1 MTATTFDAGRHV
13 SPHLVDTHDLTS
25 LGYPQELHRKLGPF
39 ASFAAGFSFVSILTT
54 VFQLF
59 AFGYSFGG
67 PAFVWTWPIVF
78 VGQLCVALVFA
89 ELAAEYPLA
98 GCIFQW
104 SRRLG
109 GALVGWFAGWFMLIG
124 YIVSVGAIAI
134 ALQSVLP
141 EVWSGFQLFGGESSL
156 SSTSGATNAIILGTI
171 LIAIATVIS
180 AIGVQVMA
188 KINAIGITCEIVGV
202 VALIIL
208 LFVHT
213 KRGPSV
219 VTDTGGTAGS
229 GSYLW
234 PLLASSLMAAY
245 VMYGFDSAAELSE
258 ETRDPRRTTPPAIV
272 RALVVSGDRW
282 GAAAHGGADVGARPA
297 QRPDGHG
304 GDVLHRHLDPGQRAG
319 QGAPRRR
326 GHRRDQ
332 RLPSDP
338 ELSVAGHVLD
348 GARGRAA
355 GVKVPQRVGRPTGTP
370 IVTGVAVSALAA
382 AVLLVNLGQSQVFTA
397 VTSVAVVV
405 VYLAYL
411 FVTIP
416 MLLRKLRD
424 RTLPRGQGLRSGE
437 PAAARG
443 HFSLGR
449 AGLPITLLAV
459 LFGLFMT
466 ANVAW
471 PRAAVYDPAGGH
483 WYLQYFSLLF
493 LAGALLLG
501 GLAYRVTVTSPA
513 ARSTS
518 TSRDLS
524 RGRTWCG
531 SPRTSRSACS
541 STSPPGWPVSA
552 GPEGFG

>member
-25 LGYPQELHRKLGPF
+25 LGYTQELHRKLGPF

-104 SRRLG
+104 SRRIG

-124 YIVSVGAIAI
+124 YIVSVAAIAI

-141 EVWSGFQLFGGESSL
+141 EVWSGFQLFGGDASL

-171 LIAIATVIS
+171 LIAVATVIS

-202 VALIIL
+202 VALIVL

-213 KRGPSV
+213 KRGPAV
-219 VTDTGGTAGS
+219 VTDTAGTAGS

-258 ETRDPRRTTPPAIV
+258 ETRDPRRTTAALMSAPDLRSGRMSTEGMSYIVTSTLGDGLGKVLLVDVAIAV
-272 RALVVSGDRW
+272 ISACLAIQNSASRVMFSM
-282 GAAAHGGADVGARPA
+282 ARE
-297 QRPDGHG
+297 G
-304 GDVLHRHLDPGQRAG
+304 VLPGSRF
-319 QGAPRRR
+319 
-326 GHRRDQ
+326 
-332 RLPSDP
+332 LN
-338 ELSVAGHVLD
+338 
-348 GARGRAA
+348 
-355 GVKVPQRVGRPTGTP
+355 RVGRTTGTP

-449 AGLPITLLAV
+449 AGLPVTALAV

-501 GLAYRVTVTSPA
+501 GLAYLRYRHIPA
-513 ARSTS
+513 
-518 TSRDLS
+518 
-524 RGRTWCG
+524 RG
-531 SPRTSRSACS
+531 
-541 STSPPGWPVSA
+541 VNVN
-552 GPEGFG
+552 EV

>member
-25 LGYPQELHRKLGPF
+25 LGYTQELHRKLGPF

-124 YIVSVGAIAI
+124 YIVSVAAIAI

-141 EVWSGFQLFGGESSL
+141 EVWSGFQLFGGDASL

-171 LIAIATVIS
+171 LIAVATVIS

-202 VALIIL
+202 VALIVL

-213 KRGPSV
+213 KRGPAV
-219 VTDTGGTAGS
+219 VTDTAGTAGS

-272 RALVVSGDRW
+272 RALVVSGI
-282 GAAAHGGADVGARPA
+282 GGAMLLMAALMSAPDLRSGRMSTEGMSYIVTSTLGDGLGKVLLVDVAIAVISACLAIQNSASRVMFSMARE
-297 QRPDGHG
+297 G
-304 GDVLHRHLDPGQRAG
+304 VLPGSRF
-319 QGAPRRR
+319 
-326 GHRRDQ
+326 
-332 RLPSDP
+332 LN
-338 ELSVAGHVLD
+338 
-348 GARGRAA
+348 
-355 GVKVPQRVGRPTGTP
+355 RVGRTTGTP

-449 AGLPITLLAV
+449 AGLPVTALAV

-501 GLAYRVTVTSPA
+501 GLAYLRYRHIPA
-513 ARSTS
+513 
-518 TSRDLS
+518 
-524 RGRTWCG
+524 RG
-531 SPRTSRSACS
+531 
-541 STSPPGWPVSA
+541 VNVN
-552 GPEGFG
+552 EV

>member
-1 MTATTFDAGRHV
+1 MTANTFDAGQTV
-13 SPHLVDTHDLTS
+13 SPHLVDTHDLTA
-25 LGYPQELHRKLGPF
+25 LGYDQELHRKLGPF

-67 PAFVWTWPIVF
+67 PAFVWTWPVVF

-109 GALVGWFAGWFMLIG
+109 GAVVGWFAGWFMLIG
-124 YIVSVGAIAI
+124 YIVSVAAIAI

-141 EVWSGFQLFGGESSL
+141 EVWSGFQLVGGDPSL

-171 LIAIATVIS
+171 LIGVATVIS
-180 AIGVQVMA
+180 AIGVHVMA
-188 KINAIGITCEIVGV
+188 KINAIGICCEIVGV
-202 VALIIL
+202 LALIVL
-208 LFVHT
+208 LFAHS

-219 VTDTGGTAGS
+219 VTDTAGTAGS

-234 PLLASSLMAAY
+234 PLLTSSLMAAY

-272 RALVVSGDRW
+272 RALVVSGI
-282 GAAAHGGADVGARPA
+282 GGALLLMAA
-297 QRPDGHG
+297 LMASPDLRSTRMSTEGMSYIVTSTLG
-304 GDVLHRHLDPGQRAG
+304 SGLGKVLLV
-319 QGAPRRR
+319 
-326 GHRRDQ
+326 
-332 RLPSDP
+332 
-338 ELSVAGHVLD
+338 SVAIAVISACLAIQNSASRVLFSM
-348 GARGRAA
+348 ARE
-355 GVKVPQRVGRPTGTP
+355 GVLPWSRFLNRVGPRTGTP
-370 IVTGVAVSALAA
+370 IVTGVAVGLLAA
-382 AVLLVNLGQSQVFTA
+382 AMLLVNLGQAQVFTA

-416 MLLRKLRD
+416 MLVRKVRD
-424 RTLPRGQGLRSGE
+424 RRETKGHGLRSGE

-443 HFSLGR
+443 HFSMGR
-449 AGLPITLLAV
+449 AGLPVTAVAV

-466 ANVAW
+466 VNVAW

-483 WYLQYFSLLF
+483 WYLRYFSLLF
-493 LAGALLLG
+493 LAGAVVLG
-501 GLAYRVTVTSPA
+501 GLAYLRYRRVPGRILELSPGVPSGTPA
-513 ARSTS
+513 QA
-518 TSRDLS
+518 
-524 RGRTWCG
+524 
-531 SPRTSRSACS
+531 
-541 STSPPGWPVSA
+541 
-552 GPEGFG
+552 